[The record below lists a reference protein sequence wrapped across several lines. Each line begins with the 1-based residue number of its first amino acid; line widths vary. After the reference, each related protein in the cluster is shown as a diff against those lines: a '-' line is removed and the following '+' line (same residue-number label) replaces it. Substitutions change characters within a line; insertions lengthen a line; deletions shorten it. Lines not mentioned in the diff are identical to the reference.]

1 MRAPRVRSSDGR
13 VPKSMLSA
21 WLSYA
26 KMGIRGPRCVEPS
39 VLARER
45 PSDRLH
51 GLELSCI
58 SEGWRPCARPT
69 ARNVSKPVSCQCQH
83 SRLFVQVVSAAKCA
97 QIAFVGPEAF
107 ELIWRNF
114 QQEDFGKTS
123 GGANPLIS
131 GGAAL

>member
-1 MRAPRVRSSDGR
+1 MLAPRARSSDGR

-26 KMGIRGPRCVEPS
+26 TMGIRGPRCVEPS

-69 ARNVSKPVSCQCQH
+69 ARNVSKPVSGQCQH
-83 SRLFVQVVSAAKCA
+83 RRLYAQVDFRREMRP
-97 QIAFVGPEAF
+97 IAFVDPGVYRE
-107 ELIWRNF
+107 
-114 QQEDFGKTS
+114 
-123 GGANPLIS
+123 
-131 GGAAL
+131 